1 MTTVMLSHPVA
12 NGPLI
17 VSGLHFRKPGFG
29 DLELIKRATLTD
41 DLDAF
46 VALVA
51 RLADIPHQAA
61 AAIDLSDIAAVT
73 AALVAHLESHVRAE
87 SGNTAVNSQAKLN

>member
-29 DLELIKRATLTD
+29 DLELVRRATTSNDMGAL
-41 DLDAF
+41 

-51 RLADIPHQAA
+51 RLADIPLAAA
-61 AAIDLSDIAAVT
+61 AAIDFADVEAVT
-73 AALVAHLESHVRAE
+73 TALVAHLESHVRAE